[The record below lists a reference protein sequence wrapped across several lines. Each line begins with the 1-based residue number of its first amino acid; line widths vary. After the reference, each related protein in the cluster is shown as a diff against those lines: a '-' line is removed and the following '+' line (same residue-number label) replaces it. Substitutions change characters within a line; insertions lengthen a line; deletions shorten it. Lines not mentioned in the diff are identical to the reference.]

1 MLEMACMASRCDVFF
16 VWNVMDANMI
26 PHLRVQ
32 YSNGHHFG
40 PESTRKSATW
50 PIHTYNII

>member
-1 MLEMACMASRCDVFF
+1 MACMASRCDVFF